1 MLLLASRLE
10 HGMGTGMED
19 EVGESGLG
27 LEEAA
32 AQSLG
37 LVLEVEM
44 SSFQHTKGLTRC
56 SCPPTIAT
64 SPPPS
69 LEPLHKARA
78 EFIASLSH
86 TELSHSLQCQSASQQ
101 C

>member
-10 HGMGTGMED
+10 DGMGTGMED

-27 LEEAA
+27 LEEA

-64 SPPPS
+64 SPLPS

>member
-32 AQSLG
+32 QSLG

-44 SSFQHTKGLTRC
+44 SSFQHTKGLTHC

-64 SPPPS
+64 SPPPPLS
-69 LEPLHKARA
+69 LYIRLVQN
-78 EFIASLSH
+78 L
-86 TELSHSLQCQSASQQ
+86 
-101 C
+101 

>member
-10 HGMGTGMED
+10 HGVGTGMED

-37 LVLEVEM
+37 LVLAWNY
-44 SSFQHTKGLTRC
+44 
-56 SCPPTIAT
+56 SCR
-64 SPPPS
+64 SC
-69 LEPLHKARA
+69 RA
-78 EFIASLSH
+78 GGQVW
-86 TELSHSLQCQSASQQ
+86 LQD
-101 C
+101 